1 MGESPS
7 RRAYALRAVVG
18 YRGDGRAL
26 QPVVRPPNPAARHLL
41 RCDNRW
47 MEDHDA
53 YEGPLG
59 YVFAVADRP
68 YCCWDYDHE
77 ARTFEFLEGLD
88 TGYFETVA
96 SLLAEHLESSNQL
109 AASVVLRVNYHQGIE
124 TLMSLLAASVQAPS
138 AIPAWIA
145 SCKTDD
151 LQDVVARL
159 RDGRSILTQ
168 TGRVRVT
175 FSDLAE
181 RTLRF
186 AWADERGDDSTA
198 ALFGRLW
205 ERLSSDF
212 LDVRARAEYNALKHG
227 NRVSAGGFTLAFGIE
242 ETPGVAAPAE
252 AMRSMGGSQFGSTF
266 FVAER
271 AGTSRSHIRTRR
283 TSLNWTPILLARR
296 LVLVSMSL
304 RNVVG
309 AVRCELG
316 VDPASVN
323 FVRPDPRSAFDNVW
337 AGEPGVTSMAMDS
350 VIRLDPSDELSKD
363 ELLELLERR
372 KD

>member
-1 MGESPS
+1 
-7 RRAYALRAVVG
+7 
-18 YRGDGRAL
+18 
-26 QPVVRPPNPAARHLL
+26 
-41 RCDNRW
+41 
-47 MEDHDA
+47 MEVHET
-53 YEGPLG
+53 YEGPVG

-77 ARTFEFLEGLD
+77 ARTFEFLDGLD
-88 TGYFETVA
+88 TEYFQTVA
-96 SLLAEHLESSNQL
+96 SLLAEHLESDDGLS
-109 AASVVLRVNYHQGIE
+109 ASVALRVSYHQGLE
-124 TLMSLLAASVQAPS
+124 TLMSLLAASAQAPS

-151 LQDVVARL
+151 LKDVVGRL
-159 RDGRSILTQ
+159 RDGRSMLTQ
-168 TGRVRVT
+168 TGRVSVT

-186 AWADERGDDSTA
+186 AWTDERGEASTA
-198 ALFGRLW
+198 ALFARLW

-227 NRVSAGGFTLAFGIE
+227 NRVSAGGFTLALGIE
-242 ETPGVAAPAE
+242 DTPGIPAPAE
-252 AMRSMGGSQFGSTF
+252 AMRSMGESRFGSTF

-304 RNVVG
+304 KNVMG
-309 AVRCELG
+309 ALRCELG

-323 FVRPDPRSAFDNVW
+323 FVRPDPRSAFDDVW
-337 AGEPGVTSMAMDS
+337 TGGPSVTSMAMDN
-350 VIRLDPSDELSKD
+350 VIRIDPSDELSKD

-372 KD
+372 TN